1 MREKGT
7 LFWKRMIYCALGLL
21 AAVLTACAAVQIA
34 QAAQE
39 TVPAAQSETEAA
51 PAPERESKTEPESK
65 TRPERKSGSELK
77 SGPEPE
83 PEPVTYSRHTA
94 YIHGEN
100 GYFFP
105 ERLLS
110 RAEVAQLLVNLFG
123 VTSVNAPS
131 YADVPENAWYAPSV
145 AAAADC
151 LPGDLEGFFHP
162 KSGIT
167 LQELLV
173 ALGRGMKLPDL
184 TDEDGAAVAAARKR
198 GWIDVT
204 ADPTQPITRA
214 EAVVLLNRVLER
226 TPDRETANN
235 LKTLV
240 FLDVDPSNT
249 AYADI
254 LEATLDHDYLSEAAG
269 ENWSE
274 ESVCEAGLPAGL
286 YKAGGYA
293 KYVTEDGTVWT
304 EPGLLNVG
312 ETTYLVSEGG
322 QVYADMALH
331 TVDGK
336 VVFATAEGTLLKN
349 GSWGQYQF
357 DADGFYTSGDETL
370 DTYVA
375 QVLTQCTTED
385 MTQEEKLRA
394 CFEYVRAF
402 RYLGRNATL
411 SSSIQI
417 MPMESAVAYANKIF
431 ETGKG
436 DCYNFA
442 ASFCFLARA
451 LGYNASAVVGSC
463 GYVWNSVAIA
473 HGWVEITI
481 DGETYLFDPEIE
493 NYNLRAGISNETHG
507 AFQVT
512 YESAPGRYYKN

>member
-1 MREKGT
+1 MRERGT
-7 LFWKRMIYCALGLL
+7 LSWKRMMCCALGLL
-21 AAVLTACAAVQIA
+21 AAVLTACAAVQTA
-34 QAAQE
+34 QADPEA
-39 TVPAAQSETEAA
+39 VPAAQSEAEAA
-51 PAPERESKTEPESK
+51 PEPEPEPESESE
-65 TRPERKSGSELK
+65 PE
-77 SGPEPE
+77 PEPE
-83 PEPVTYSRHTA
+83 PEPVAYSRHTA
-94 YIHGEN
+94 YIQGEN

-105 ERLLS
+105 ERPLS
-110 RAEVAQLLVNLFG
+110 RAEAAQLLVNLFG
-123 VTSVNAPS
+123 VTAADAPS
-131 YADVPENAWYAPSV
+131 YADVPEEAWYASSV
-145 AAAADC
+145 AAASDY
-151 LPGDLEGFFHP
+151 LPGDSEGFFHP
-162 KSGIT
+162 QSGIT
-167 LQELLV
+167 LLELLE

-184 TDEDGAAVAAARKR
+184 TDEDGAAVTAALER
-198 GWIDVT
+198 GWMDET

-235 LKTLV
+235 LEALV
-240 FLDVDPSNT
+240 FLDVDPSHT

-254 LEATLDHDYLSEAAG
+254 LEATLDHEYLSEAEG
-269 ENWSE
+269 ETWSE
-274 ESVCEAGLPAGL
+274 ESVCDAGLSAGL
-286 YKAGGYA
+286 YKAGGCA
-293 KYVTEDGTVWT
+293 QYVMEDGTVWT

-312 ETTYLVSEGG
+312 EETYLVSEDG
-322 QVYADMALH
+322 QVYADLALH
-331 TVDGK
+331 MVDGK

-349 GSWGQYQF
+349 GSWDQYQF

-394 CFEYVRAF
+394 CFDYVRAF
-402 RYLGRNATL
+402 RYLGRNAAL
-411 SSSIQI
+411 PSSVQI
-417 MPMESAVAYANKIF
+417 MPMENAVAYANKIF

-463 GYVWNSVAIA
+463 GYVWSSAAIA

-512 YESAPGRYYKN
+512 YASAPGRYYKN